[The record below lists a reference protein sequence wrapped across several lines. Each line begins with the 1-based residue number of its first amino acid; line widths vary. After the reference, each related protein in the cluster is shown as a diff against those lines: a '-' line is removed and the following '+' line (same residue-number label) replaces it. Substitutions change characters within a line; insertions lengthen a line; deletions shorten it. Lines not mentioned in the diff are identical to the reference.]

1 MISDQKPVQQCNI
14 TRHQAAGSDDIFIYK
29 LANAN
34 TDVEISNYGCTIV
47 SINTLDLHG
56 CKENIVAGFKDF
68 SDYTKDH
75 PYVGCVVGRYAN
87 RIAFGKF
94 RIADTEYSLPVND
107 GKNHLHGGYNG
118 FNKKVW
124 KPKREIKEYDRV
136 GLQFSYTS
144 EDGEEG
150 YPGKL
155 KVLVEYVLTADDEL
169 IINYEAVTD
178 KPTIINLTNHSYFNL
193 SGFQTPTIYDHFLKI
208 NANKYTEK
216 NENNVPTGC
225 FKSVLNTPYD
235 FLQFKAIGEH
245 IHLLN
250 DDRGYDINYVLDDI
264 SPAVELYDPLSGRL
278 LKLFTD
284 RPGVQ
289 VYTANWW
296 DGTLKGSH
304 SQPYAQHAAVALE
317 TQAFPD
323 APNHTKFPGTV
334 LYPEQVFKTKTILQF
349 TVAKNE
355 AILYA

>member
-1 MISDQKPVQQCNI
+1 MILDQKPAQQCNI
-14 TRHQAAGSDDIFIYK
+14 TKHSIPGSKDIFLYK
-29 LANAN
+29 LINAN
-34 TDVEISNYGCTIV
+34 MDVEISNYGCTIV
-47 SINTLDLHG
+47 SINTPDFNG
-56 CKENIVAGFKDF
+56 SKENIVAGFKNF

-75 PYVGCVVGRYAN
+75 PYLGCVVGRYAN

-94 RIADTEYSLPVND
+94 KIEDMEYSLPVNN

-118 FNKKVW
+118 FNKKIW
-124 KPKREIKEYDRV
+124 KPEREIKTHDLV
-136 GLQFSYTS
+136 GVQFSYTS

-150 YPGKL
+150 YPGNL
-155 KVLVEYVLTADDEL
+155 KVLVEYVLTAKDEL

-178 KPTIINLTNHSYFNL
+178 KPTIVNLTNHSYFNL
-193 SGFQTPTIYDHFLKI
+193 SGFQTPIIYDHLLKI
-208 NANKYTEK
+208 NSNRYTEK

-235 FLQFKAIGEH
+235 FLQFKKIGEH
-245 IHLLN
+245 IHLLH
-250 DDRGYDINYVLDDI
+250 DDRGYDINYVLNDTSLAI
-264 SPAVELYDPLSGRL
+264 ELYDRLSGRT

-304 SQPYAQHAAVALE
+304 SQSYVQHAAVALE

-323 APNHTKFPGTV
+323 APNHPQFPSTV
-334 LYPEQVFKTKTILQF
+334 LYPGQLFKTKTIFQF
-349 TVAKNE
+349 SVAKNE
-355 AILYA
+355 AVLYA